1 VHFNGARSFIEA
13 AGQHIVDIP
22 PTAKDSNNGDRF
34 AVDIKG
40 DRCAW
45 AKTDRT
51 QTRAKIVAS
60 CAPMRERREPF
71 AVSDN
76 RARERVRRRSILL
89 HRANAGCGVTSGDII
104 PECFLVIL
112 TPSFHHVVLRGTSAE
127 MKRTSNGAPTSPPAM
142 NQTNYC
148 GLGGEFTLTC
158 AADSRLKERPRS
170 SGSSRRFRSLG
181 ISVPSRKKECSV

>member
-1 VHFNGARSFIEA
+1 MRGAGSLSCPATPAMADEWVTRRRFKCNRPPLCGGGNSFLAGVELVNPVHFNGARSFIEA

-51 QTRAKIVAS
+51 QTRAKIIAS
-60 CAPMRERREPF
+60 CAPIRERREPF

-76 RARERVRRRSILL
+76 RARERVRRRFDSTSSSKCWLWGNVGRYHSRMFPRHSDTL
-89 HRANAGCGVTSGDII
+89 FPSCGSQGNVGRNEANV
-104 PECFLVIL
+104 
-112 TPSFHHVVLRGTSAE
+112 
-127 MKRTSNGAPTSPPAM
+127 
-142 NQTNYC
+142 
-148 GLGGEFTLTC
+148 
-158 AADSRLKERPRS
+158 
-170 SGSSRRFRSLG
+170 
-181 ISVPSRKKECSV
+181 